1 MENRKTKSARITP
14 LLLPNEIHLKDRAP
28 PDLDAQLH
36 QRLGPTSHTV
46 IDISHLVLILSSTS
60 KLAAWSPILSR
71 LNPSRFTLLT
81 GTTRPSRS
89 HAPTI
94 DSLSAH
100 TVAFTT
106 AAWDRLEKMN
116 SKGPGSVLLLP
127 GDEGSEL
134 AIGECLRRGKPER
147 RMEELVVSASRD
159 VGLEKRQDL
168 MLKEGEVRRILEHKM
183 GVGPGGTD
191 WKFCVSL

>member
-1 MENRKTKSARITP
+1 M
-14 LLLPNEIHLKDRAP
+14 LPDEIHLKGRAP
-28 PDLDAQLH
+28 TDLDAQLT
-36 QRLGPTSHTV
+36 QRLGSTSHAV
-46 IDISHLVLILSSTS
+46 IDIPHLSLVISSVTQ
-60 KLAAWSPILSR
+60 LAAWSPVLSR

-100 TVAFTT
+100 TVAFFT
-106 AAWDRLEKMN
+106 AAWDRLEEMT
-116 SKGPGSVLLLP
+116 SRGPGSVLLLP

-147 RMEELVVSASRD
+147 RMEALVVSASRD

-168 MLKEGEVRRILEHKM
+168 MLKEGEVRGFLEPKM

-191 WKFCVSL
+191 WRFCVSL